1 MSHSQPNV
9 QQPPDDLRPPGA
21 PTDGLEELSMLDNA
35 SIPEASR
42 SAGLERIE
50 RFLPSAGP
58 DYARRRNFDFGPG
71 NRGNVSML
79 SPYVRHRLVLESEI
93 LRATLARHSRSA
105 ADKFVQEVFWRAYF
119 KGWLEHHPDVW
130 QNYRKDLDALVERL
144 DTDNELSARYG
155 TATTAQTG
163 IDCFDT
169 WVRELVGL
177 GYLHNHAR
185 MWFASI
191 WVFTLGL
198 PWQLGADFFLRHL
211 MDGDPAS
218 NTLGWRWVSGL
229 HTKGKT
235 YLARVSNITSYTD
248 DRFNPLGQLAV
259 NAPPLDE
266 PHEVVTR
273 EPRPAEAFDFERPW
287 LLLVTED
294 DCCMELADYPRPP
307 EAVFGLTAVT
317 RRSPLAVGQ
326 VASAFAADAVV
337 DAVERAA
344 ALFDCP
350 GERVESPEWAPLIAA
365 TAEACGVDTVVAPFA
380 PVGPTADAL
389 AEAIAP
395 LREQGI
401 RIAEQR
407 RGYDERAWPHAG
419 RGFFRL
425 KKHIPELLDAIEAD

>member
-1 MSHSQPNV
+1 MLTNV
-9 QQPPDDLRPPGA
+9 
-21 PTDGLEELSMLDNA
+21 

-42 SAGLERIE
+42 PAGLERID
-50 RFLPSAGP
+50 RFMPSAGS
-58 DYARRRNFDFGPG
+58 DYARRRNFDFGPD

-79 SPYVRHRLVLESEI
+79 SPYIRHRLVLESEV
-93 LRATLARHSRSA
+93 LRETLARHSRTA
-105 ADKFVQEVFWRAYF
+105 ADKFIQEVFWRAYF

-130 QNYRKDLDALVERL
+130 QNYINDLHALVERL
-144 DTDNELSARYG
+144 DGDGDLSARYG
-155 TATTAQTG
+155 AATTGQTG
-163 IDCFDT
+163 IDCFDA

-198 PWQLGADFFLRHL
+198 PWQLGADFLLRHL

-259 NAPPLDE
+259 NAPPLDD
-266 PHEVVTR
+266 PQPVATR
-273 EPRPAEAFDFERPW
+273 EMRPAQAFDFDRPW
-287 LLLVTED
+287 LMLVTED
-294 DCCMELADYPRPP
+294 DGCMELGEYRRPP
-307 EAVFGLTAVT
+307 EAVLGLTATT

-326 VASAFAADAVV
+326 VASAFAGEAVV

-344 ALFDCP
+344 AHFGCP
-350 GERVESPEWAPLIAA
+350 GDRFESSEWAPLMAA

-389 AEAIAP
+389 TEAIAP
-395 LREQGI
+395 LEAHGI
-401 RIAEQR
+401 RVIEQR
-407 RGYDERAWPHAG
+407 RAYDERAWPHAK
-419 RGFFRL
+419 RGYFRL
-425 KKHIPELLDAIEAD
+425 KKQIPELLDAIEAE

>member
-1 MSHSQPNV
+1 M
-9 QQPPDDLRPPGA
+9 
-21 PTDGLEELSMLDNA
+21 
-35 SIPEASR
+35 PEASR
-42 SAGLERIE
+42 SAGLERIDS
-50 RFLPSAGP
+50 FMPSAGP

-79 SPYVRHRLVLESEI
+79 SPYVRHRLVLEREV
-93 LRATLARHSRSA
+93 LRATLVRHSRSA
-105 ADKFVQEVFWRAYF
+105 ADKFIQEVFWRAYF

-130 QNYRKDLDALVERL
+130 RNYRNDLAALAEKL
-144 DTDNELSARYG
+144 DSDDELAARYG
-155 TATTAQTG
+155 AATTAQTG
-163 IDCFDT
+163 IDCFDA
-169 WVRELVGL
+169 WVRELVAL

-259 NAPPLDE
+259 SAPPLDE

-273 EPRPAEAFDFERPW
+273 QPRSAEGFRFDRPW

-294 DCCMELADYPRPP
+294 DGCMELADYCRPP
-307 EAVFGLTAVT
+307 EAVFGLSAIA

-326 VASAFAADAVV
+326 VASTFTVDAVV

-344 ALFDCP
+344 THFDCP
-350 GERVESPEWAPLIAA
+350 GERAESNEWAPLIAA

-380 PVGPTADAL
+380 PAGPTADAL
-389 AEAIAP
+389 TDATGL
-395 LREQGI
+395 LRERGI
-401 RIAEQR
+401 RVAEHR
-407 RGYDERAWPHAG
+407 RGYDERAWPHTR

-425 KKHIPELLDAIEAD
+425 KKRIPGLLDALEAE

>member
-1 MSHSQPNV
+1 
-9 QQPPDDLRPPGA
+9 
-21 PTDGLEELSMLDNA
+21 MLTNA

-50 RFLPSAGP
+50 RFVPSAGS
-58 DYARRRNFDFGPG
+58 DYARRRNFDFGPD

-93 LRATLARHSRSA
+93 LGATLARHSRTA
-105 ADKFVQEVFWRAYF
+105 ADKFIQEVFWRAYF

-130 QNYRKDLDALVERL
+130 RNYRNDLEALVERL
-144 DTDNELSARYG
+144 DGDADLSARYG
-155 TATTAQTG
+155 AATTAQTG
-163 IDCFDT
+163 IDCFDA

-266 PHEVVTR
+266 PHEVVTS
-273 EPRPAEAFDFERPW
+273 EPRKPADFDFDRPW

-294 DCCMELADYPRPP
+294 DGCMELAHYARPP

-317 RRSPLAVGQ
+317 RRSPLPVGQ

-344 ALFDCP
+344 AHFDCP
-350 GERVESPEWAPLIAA
+350 GERVESNDWAPLIAA

-389 AEAIAP
+389 TDAIVP
-395 LREQGI
+395 LQEQGI
-401 RIAEQR
+401 HLAERR
-407 RGYDERAWPHAG
+407 RGYDERAWPHAE

-425 KKHIPELLDAIEAD
+425 KKQIPGLLDAIGTA

>member
-1 MSHSQPNV
+1 MLTNV
-9 QQPPDDLRPPGA
+9 
-21 PTDGLEELSMLDNA
+21 SV
-35 SIPEASR
+35 PEASR
-42 SAGLERIE
+42 AAGLERIQQ
-50 RFLPSAGP
+50 FVASAGA
-58 DYARRRNFDFGPG
+58 DYARRRNFDFGPE

-79 SPYVRHRLVLESEI
+79 SPYIRHRLVLEREV
-93 LRATLARHSRSA
+93 LEATLARHSRSS
-105 ADKFVQEVFWRAYF
+105 ADKFIQEVFWRAYF

-130 QNYRKDLDALVERL
+130 RNYRDDLDSLVDRL
-144 DTDNELSARYG
+144 DTDEELSARYG
-155 TATTAQTG
+155 AATTAQTG
-163 IDCFDT
+163 IDCFDA
-169 WVRELVGL
+169 WARELVGL

-248 DRFNPLGQLAV
+248 DRFNPQGQLAV
-259 NAPPLDE
+259 SAPPQSESHD
-266 PHEVVTR
+266 VVTR
-273 EPRPAEAFDFERPW
+273 KPRPAGNFDFDRPW

-294 DCCMELADYPRPP
+294 DGCMELADYARPP
-307 EAVFGLTAVT
+307 EAVLGLTAVT

-337 DAVERAA
+337 DAVERATA
-344 ALFDCP
+344 SFDCP
-350 GERVESPEWAPLIAA
+350 GDRAEAKEWAPLIAA

-380 PVGPTADAL
+380 PTGPTADAL
-389 AEAIAP
+389 IEATSQ
-395 LREQGI
+395 LEEGGI
-401 RIAEQR
+401 TVLEQR
-407 RGYDERAWPHAG
+407 RAYDERAWPHAP
-419 RGFFRL
+419 RGYFRL
-425 KKHIPELLDAIEAD
+425 KKRIPELLDAIEAT